1 MVLVLARSVA
11 LPQHLPPASERAANS
26 RQFPPPSCLVVF
38 RPVCVSDTMRSF
50 THARA
55 RPRSVKASIPTI
67 LVALTSFIQPAIA
80 NPFPK
85 DSLHD
90 FLHLGFLKDRSC
102 ASYCGVENEHCC
114 AENQVC
120 TTSDNVAGCATPV
133 TLVVRSDGD
142 YTLYTTTWTET
153 ETFTSTISSYWA
165 ASTATAG
172 GTCTPPSGSGEIA
185 CGSIC
190 CASWQYCAYEG
201 QCSSNPGATATGT
214 AAGTTSY
221 STYATTITTSGSTI
235 TTQFSAPYRVTGTGS
250 TTTTATGT
258 LESSTA
264 TNNVNGTL
272 ATTGGSN
279 LSGGAIAGI
288 VIGVI
293 AGVVLLLALCA
304 CCIMRGLW
312 HGLLAMLGLGGKKKK
327 SRSRERETIIVEE
340 ERYSRH
346 GRAASA
352 SQRDRHSGWFA
363 GDRPPRSTAAES
375 RRPSEKKTESK
386 GKRWAEVGGLATM
399 LALLGLRRDKKRRE
413 SAATKRTSRARSEV
427 SSSYFSDSYTA
438 SSPSEFSSDYTY
450 SSVYTPV
457 QSQHHRGPRT
467 ESVVRDSHTV
477 RSASVGAGRY
487 RDEYPPKSNHPP
499 EYADSASDGGRTRD
513 SRRTRRTSTT
523 RVSRA
528 PSRR

>member
-1 MVLVLARSVA
+1 
-11 LPQHLPPASERAANS
+11 
-26 RQFPPPSCLVVF
+26 
-38 RPVCVSDTMRSF
+38 MRSF
-50 THARA
+50 SIQQHTRA
-55 RPRSVKASIPTI
+55 RPQSPSIPTV
-67 LVALTSFIQPAIA
+67 LVAALTSLTTFIQPALA

-90 FLHLGFLKDRSC
+90 FLHLGFLRDSSC
-102 ASYCGVENEHCC
+102 ATYCGAENEHCC
-114 AENQVC
+114 SENQVC

-133 TLVVRSDGD
+133 TLVVRTDGE
-142 YTLYTTTWTET
+142 YSLYTTTWTET
-153 ETFTSTISSYWA
+153 ETFTSTYSSYWA
-165 ASTATAG
+165 ATTVAAG

-201 QCSSNPGATATGT
+201 QCLSNPGATATGT
-214 AAGTTSY
+214 AAAGGSGATSTSW
-221 STYATTITTSGSTI
+221 STYETTMTTSGKTI
-235 TTQFSAPYRVTGTGS
+235 TTQFSAPYRVTGTGA
-250 TTTTATGT
+250 TTTATGT
-258 LESSTA
+258 LESATSTG
-264 TNNVNGTL
+264 NVNGTL

-312 HGLLAMLGLGGKKKK
+312 HGLLALLGIGGKKKK

-346 GRAASA
+346 GRTASA

-375 RRPSEKKTESK
+375 RRTSEKKQDSNATNMA
-386 GKRWAEVGGLATM
+386 GAGALATM

-413 SAATKRTSRARSEV
+413 SAAAAKRTSRARSEV
-427 SSSYFSDSYTA
+427 SSSYFSDYTA

-450 SSVYTPV
+450 SSVYTPA

-487 RDEYPPKSNHPP
+487 RDDPYPPKSNLPP
-499 EYADSASDGGRTRD
+499 YDADSASDGGRTRD

-523 RVSRA
+523 RISRA

>member
-1 MVLVLARSVA
+1 ML
-11 LPQHLPPASERAANS
+11 
-26 RQFPPPSCLVVF
+26 
-38 RPVCVSDTMRSF
+38 
-50 THARA
+50 
-55 RPRSVKASIPTI
+55 
-67 LVALTSFIQPAIA
+67 LVALASFIQPALA

-102 ASYCGVENEHCC
+102 ATYCGLENEHCC
-114 AENQVC
+114 AENEVC

-133 TLVVRSDGD
+133 TLLMRADGD
-142 YTLYTTTWTET
+142 YSVYTTTWTET

-165 ASTATAG
+165 ATTG

-214 AAGTTSY
+214 AGSGGTTTSY
-221 STYATTITTSGSTI
+221 STYETTITTSGTTI

-250 TTTTATGT
+250 TSTATGT
-258 LESSTA
+258 LESATSTG
-264 TNNVNGTL
+264 NVNGTV
-272 ATTGGSN
+272 ATTGGSH

-293 AGVVLLLALCA
+293 AGVVLLLAICA

-312 HGLLAMLGLGGKKKK
+312 HGLLALLGLGGKKKK

-375 RRPSEKKTESK
+375 RRPSEKKRDSNTTS
-386 GKRWAEVGGLATM
+386 WAGAG
-399 LALLGLRRDKKRRE
+399 ALTTLLVMLGLRRDKKRRE
-413 SAATKRTSRARSEV
+413 SAAAKRTSRARSEV

-438 SSPSEFSSDYTY
+438 STPSEYSSDYTY

-487 RDEYPPKSNHPP
+487 RDEYPPKSNLPP
-499 EYADSASDGGRTRD
+499 DYADSASDGGRTRD
-513 SRRTRRTSTT
+513 TRRSRRTSTT